1 MSSQCLCQFKPSQKR
16 LTHLK
21 YDWSTSVRWSSHQ
34 CYSLVMVTKLT
45 ADCSHCRYSDWRI
58 ETSQSSVTVRSRNTK
73 LNFTLSIK
81 HQIYW
86 SDNNVTLRNI
96 HFIKVLHFSSL
107 GPTLSDDSLKQS
119 YVTEAPACLHACLY
133 ICISACLYLCMSA
146 CLQVFRPAGLYDS
159 SPLLSRPG
167 SRQSNKLPAPQSSS
181 WISLHCPVV
190 MYWIFVL
197 ILNICA
203 KPCSTAAQF
212 QAHRG
217 LSKTSKIFASQCLSL
232 RGHKRLFVQLK
243 WMIVIL

>member
-21 YDWSTSVRWSSHQ
+21 YDWSVRWSSHQ

-119 YVTEAPACLHACLY
+119 YVTEAPASLHV
-133 ICISACLYLCMSA
+133 CMSA
-146 CLQVFRPAGLYDS
+146 CLHVCMHVCRSSGLQAYMI
-159 SPLLSRPG
+159 PHLSCLVLGVVRAT
-167 SRQSNKLPAPQSSS
+167 N
-181 WISLHCPVV
+181 CPHHNLRLG
-190 MYWIFVL
+190 F
-197 ILNICA
+197 
-203 KPCSTAAQF
+203 PSTA
-212 QAHRG
+212 
-217 LSKTSKIFASQCLSL
+217 LLWCIEYLC
-232 RGHKRLFVQLK
+232 
-243 WMIVIL
+243 

>member
-119 YVTEAPACLHACLY
+119 YVTEAPASLHV
-133 ICISACLYLCMSA
+133 CMSA
-146 CLQVFRPAGLYDS
+146 CMSACMSVYLHFCMSLSLHVCMSTGLQACRPIWFLT
-159 SPLLSRPG
+159 SPV
-167 SRQSNKLPAPQSSS
+167 SS
-181 WISLHCPVV
+181 WESSEQQTARTT
-190 MYWIFVL
+190 IFVL
-197 ILNICA
+197 DFPPLPCCDVFNIC
-203 KPCSTAAQF
+203 
-212 QAHRG
+212 
-217 LSKTSKIFASQCLSL
+217 
-232 RGHKRLFVQLK
+232 V
-243 WMIVIL
+243 

>member
-1 MSSQCLCQFKPSQKR
+1 M
-16 LTHLK
+16 
-21 YDWSTSVRWSSHQ
+21 RWSSHQ

-119 YVTEAPACLHACLY
+119 YVTEAPASLHV
-133 ICISACLYLCMSA
+133 CMSA
-146 CLQVFRPAGLYDS
+146 CMSVYLHFCMSTGLQACRPIWFLT
-159 SPLLSRPG
+159 SPV
-167 SRQSNKLPAPQSSS
+167 SS
-181 WISLHCPVV
+181 WESSEQQTARTT
-190 MYWIFVL
+190 IFVL
-197 ILNICA
+197 DFPPLPCFNVLNIC
-203 KPCSTAAQF
+203 
-212 QAHRG
+212 
-217 LSKTSKIFASQCLSL
+217 
-232 RGHKRLFVQLK
+232 
-243 WMIVIL
+243 VIKYLC

>member
-1 MSSQCLCQFKPSQKR
+1 M
-16 LTHLK
+16 
-21 YDWSTSVRWSSHQ
+21 RWSSHQ

-119 YVTEAPACLHACLY
+119 YVTEAPASLHAYLSICMSPCMSEYLHVCMSTGLQAYMIPHLSCLVLGVVRATNCPHHNLRLGFPSTALLW
-133 ICISACLYLCMSA
+133 CIEYLC
-146 CLQVFRPAGLYDS
+146 
-159 SPLLSRPG
+159 
-167 SRQSNKLPAPQSSS
+167 
-181 WISLHCPVV
+181 
-190 MYWIFVL
+190 
-197 ILNICA
+197 
-203 KPCSTAAQF
+203 
-212 QAHRG
+212 
-217 LSKTSKIFASQCLSL
+217 
-232 RGHKRLFVQLK
+232 
-243 WMIVIL
+243 

>member
-1 MSSQCLCQFKPSQKR
+1 M
-16 LTHLK
+16 
-21 YDWSTSVRWSSHQ
+21 RWSSHQ

-119 YVTEAPACLHACLY
+119 YVTEAPASLHVCMHVCISAFLHVF
-133 ICISACLYLCMSA
+133 ISACLHVYRSSG
-146 CLQVFRPAGLYDS
+146 RPLWFLT
-159 SPLLSRPG
+159 SPV
-167 SRQSNKLPAPQSSS
+167 SS
-181 WISLHCPVV
+181 WESSEQQTARTT
-190 MYWIFVL
+190 IFVL
-197 ILNICA
+197 DFPPLPCGDVLNIC
-203 KPCSTAAQF
+203 
-212 QAHRG
+212 
-217 LSKTSKIFASQCLSL
+217 
-232 RGHKRLFVQLK
+232 
-243 WMIVIL
+243 VIEYLC